1 MLEVSIR
8 RKGFGA
14 VGGAAART
22 ILADVAFSVAAGER
36 VCLFG
41 PSGCGKTTILNLVA
55 GLDRD
60 LDGTIRRAPGRLA
73 YVFQEPRLLPWRT
86 CLDNVRLALGDA
98 ADADDRARRWLDAMG
113 VGEAAAVYPQRL
125 SLGMARRV
133 AMARAFAVA
142 PALMLLDEPFVSLD
156 QATAT
161 RLRRLLV
168 ETMVAEGTTVVA
180 VSHDPAE
187 ATMLGHRVLVMGG
200 SPATVGRVVDVP
212 LDEAARFDAD
222 AIAPF
227 ARAVASASEETSGS
241 DDDKPQGGTP

>member
-1 MLEVSIR
+1 MLDVTIR
-8 RKGFGA
+8 AKGFGA
-14 VGGAAART
+14 VAGAPART
-22 ILADVAFSVAAGER
+22 VLADVAFAVAAGER
-36 VCLFG
+36 VCLLG

-55 GLDRD
+55 GLDRE
-60 LDGTIRRAPGRLA
+60 LDGTIRRVPGRLA

-86 CLDNVRLALGDA
+86 CLENVRLPLTDAGDA
-98 ADADDRARRWLDAMG
+98 DGRARRWLEAMG

-156 QATAT
+156 QATAA

-168 ETMVAEGTTVVA
+168 ETMAREGTTVVA

-187 ATMLGHRVLVMGG
+187 AAMLGHRVLVMGG
-200 SPATVGRVVDVP
+200 APATVAHVVDVP
-212 LDEAARFDAD
+212 VDEAARFDVET
-222 AIAPF
+222 IAPF
-227 ARAVASASEETSGS
+227 ARAVASASEAMCAANDIQSQE
-241 DDDKPQGGTP
+241 GTT